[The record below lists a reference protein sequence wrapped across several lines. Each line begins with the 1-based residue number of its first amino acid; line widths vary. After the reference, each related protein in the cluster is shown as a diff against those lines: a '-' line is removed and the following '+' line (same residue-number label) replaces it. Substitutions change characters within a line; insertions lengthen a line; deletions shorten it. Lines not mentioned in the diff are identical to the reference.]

1 VIAETSAHAQALAQN
16 LAKQEFVVEA
26 QTSYEWLLRKKR
38 RRGDITVTIMIRQPQ
53 RTGQPLS
60 TPPSAVPPS
69 PWAPPTG
76 PPAG

>member
-1 VIAETSAHAQALAQN
+1 VIAETPAHAQALAQN

-26 QTSYEWLLRKKR
+26 QTMYEWLLRKKR
-38 RRGDITVTIMIRQPQ
+38 RRGDITVTIMIRQPEQ
-53 RTGQPLS
+53 TGQPLS
-60 TPPSAVPPS
+60 TPPATVPPS